1 MSHTALPVPAPR
13 GAEQWTIKAHQ
24 EGAIKNIEGRYNI
37 IYATVINYI
46 GIETDSLQWLNIFP
60 LTPVI
65 KDCFK
70 WIVQRM
76 AVNEYQSDLAGIR
89 MRTLGTFVT
98 TIRQKN
104 TATLDDSI
112 VDFCNRF
119 IEKEEL
125 GNFDQVK
132 MKQAIKNTRGANYVE
147 QWNNFKND
155 CKPASASK

>member
-1 MSHTALPVPAPR
+1 MSQTVRPVPAPS

-24 EGAIKNIEGRYNI
+24 EGAIKNIEERYNT
-37 IYATVINYI
+37 IYKRVINYI

-76 AVNEYQSDLAGIR
+76 AVNEYQSDLASIR
-89 MRTLGTFVT
+89 MRKLNTFAT

-104 TATLDDSI
+104 TATLDESI
-112 VDFCNRF
+112 MDFCSRF

-125 GNFDQVK
+125 GNFDQVQK
-132 MKQAIKNTRGANYVE
+132 
-147 QWNNFKND
+147 
-155 CKPASASK
+155 